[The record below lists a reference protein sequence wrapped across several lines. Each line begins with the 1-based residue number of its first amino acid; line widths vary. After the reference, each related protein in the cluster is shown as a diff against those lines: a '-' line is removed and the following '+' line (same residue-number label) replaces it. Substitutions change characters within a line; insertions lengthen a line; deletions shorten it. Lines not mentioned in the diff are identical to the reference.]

1 MRRFF
6 RNTPRRRRGRES
18 RLRRWA
24 AVVSLSLFTSTCSD
38 DLEVRLLAIDTPAV
52 RPSPPQD
59 DAGSTSVPASEGSEA
74 DELESDESEPAFSDA
89 PGSTPNEPETPSAE
103 AGMDSRVDAGPP
115 DAGLPDAGLPDPRDA
130 GAPPPTGLDALL
142 HHYDF
147 EGEGEE
153 VVDRVGQAHGVVLG
167 GAVLE
172 GAGALTLDG
181 VDDYVDLPNGL
192 ISSLEAVTFVTLVE
206 WDGGGCWHRVF
217 DFGSNPEGEDA
228 ATSARTS
235 IFMTPASCPYSHVGR
250 VQEWVLSTQFHVRGV
265 VHFLSHDAGLARG
278 VPAHLALSVA
288 PSGLR
293 MYLDGALIQELPVPL
308 HLADIE
314 DVNNWLGRS
323 QWGQDAFYPGRYYD
337 FRIYGSELSPED
349 VAQLHAEALMELE

>member
-1 MRRFF
+1 MVDV
-6 RNTPRRRRGRES
+6 PR
-18 RLRRWA
+18 
-24 AVVSLSLFTSTCSD
+24 D
-38 DLEVRLLAIDTPAV
+38 
-52 RPSPPQD
+52 RPSGPED
-59 DAGSTSVPASEGSEA
+59 DAGAIPVPASDGSETEA
-74 DELESDESEPAFSDA
+74 DESESTEPEDTTTPA
-89 PGSTPNEPETPSAE
+89 PNPNEPETPSE
-103 AGMDSRVDAGPP
+103 EPGMDAPA
-115 DAGLPDAGLPDPRDA
+115 DAGLGDAGTSDSRDA
-130 GAPPPTGLDALL
+130 GAPAPTGLDSLL

-147 EGEGEE
+147 EGEGAQI
-153 VVDRVGQAHGVVLG
+153 VDRVGQAHGVVLG

-206 WDGGGCWHRVF
+206 WGGGGCWHRVF

-235 IFMTPASCPYSHVGR
+235 VFMTPASCPDSHIGPVVEG
-250 VQEWVLSTQFHVRGV
+250 VLSTQFHVRGV
-265 VHFLSHDAGLARG
+265 VHFFWHDAGLARG
-278 VPAHLALSVA
+278 VPTHLALSVA

-293 MYLDGALIQELPVPL
+293 MYLDGTLIQERAAQLQL
-308 HLADIE
+308 SDIE

-349 VAQLHAEALMELE
+349 VAQLHAEAMAELELR